1 MLTVMS
7 AGHALHIFVNGQLT
21 GKTKDSL
28 CLSLSLSILLIFIM
42 LSNSLAGTVYGSVE
56 DPKLTYSGNVKLW
69 SGSNTISCLSI
80 AVGLPVSGPFFSN
93 S

>member
-28 CLSLSLSILLIFIM
+28 SLSLSLSLYIYI
-42 LSNSLAGTVYGSVE
+42 Y
-56 DPKLTYSGNVKLW
+56 
-69 SGSNTISCLSI
+69 IS
-80 AVGLPVSGPFFSN
+80 F
-93 S
+93 